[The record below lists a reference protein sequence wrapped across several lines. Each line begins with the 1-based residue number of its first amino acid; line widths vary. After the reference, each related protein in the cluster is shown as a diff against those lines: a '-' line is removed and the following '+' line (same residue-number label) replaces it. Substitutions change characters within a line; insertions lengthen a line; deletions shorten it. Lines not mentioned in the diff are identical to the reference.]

1 MTDGEIRKNYKDQF
15 SNISEYKKY
24 ERMVVSPFNS
34 EAVRGPSKFFQPTS
48 LLTYR
53 LEYDFTPGVGN
64 AICCV
69 LPHAFSL

>member
-1 MTDGEIRKNYKDQF
+1 
-15 SNISEYKKY
+15 
-24 ERMVVSPFNS
+24 MVVSPFNT

-53 LEYDFTPGVGN
+53 LEYDFTPGGPTG
-64 AICCV
+64 ACLV